1 MADPLHK
8 PWPVRQELRSAAG
21 FSFVDLVVVM
31 AMMGTLAAI
40 AIPAIHNMSDAIA
53 LGEAQRMIRSELQ
66 QARLKAVSSNRIM
79 RVRFDCL
86 GPNEFR
92 MVELIGTPSA
102 PAPQDTASNRCSD
115 TAYPYPAADHNPVTV
130 PNQDG
135 PVKRFDPVVSF
146 GATQTIEFR
155 PTGTAHSVNTDGT
168 SGPPLAGTGA
178 AITVTKGAVVK
189 TVTVNAVGRVQNQ

>member
-1 MADPLHK
+1 M
-8 PWPVRQELRSAAG
+8 
-21 FSFVDLVVVM
+21 VVVM

-66 QARLKAVSSNRIM
+66 QARLKAVSSNRTI
-79 RVRFDCL
+79 RVRFNCL

-102 PAPQDTASNRCSD
+102 PTAQDTAPNRCSD
-115 TAYPYPAADHNPVTV
+115 VAYPFPPADHNPVTR
-130 PNQDG
+130 PNEDG

-155 PTGTAHSVNTDGT
+155 PTGTAHSVNADGT
-168 SGPPLAGTGA
+168 SGPPLAGAGA

-189 TVTVNAVGRVQNQ
+189 TVTVNAVGRVQSQ